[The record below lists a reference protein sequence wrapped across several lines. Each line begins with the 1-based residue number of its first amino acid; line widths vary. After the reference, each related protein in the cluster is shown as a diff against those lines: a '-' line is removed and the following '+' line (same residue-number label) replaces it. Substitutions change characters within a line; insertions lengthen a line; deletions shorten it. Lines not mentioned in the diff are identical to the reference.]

1 MAAGERRGLIF
12 YIFSFNR
19 LLRIRCVKI
28 AGTGMTISG
37 ETYQSLRAEILAG
50 EIPPGG
56 KVRTQLLCDRFGVSL
71 GAVREALSQ
80 LMAEGLVLS
89 EAHRGYT
96 VAPISVE
103 DLKDLTK
110 IRVEIETLCLTWSM
124 QAGQVEWESEVLGAA
139 HRLTKTF
146 RVDDKSA
153 PSALWISAHD
163 AYHTALVSACGSPRL
178 LQIRKQLY
186 DQSERYRKLES
197 SLPRSRNPDD
207 EHKRLADAAIAR
219 DIPLATKLLRAHIEL
234 TTENIIKAMEK
245 RLPKAPRLVSAVNGR
260 AGGRSKVRPTPRAV
274 GGTR

>member
-1 MAAGERRGLIF
+1 M
-12 YIFSFNR
+12 
-19 LLRIRCVKI
+19 KI

-37 ETYQSLRAEILAG
+37 ETYQSLRAEILG
-50 EIPPGG
+50 GGIPPGG
-56 KVRTQLLCDRFGVSL
+56 KVRTQVLCERFGVSL

-80 LMAEGLVLS
+80 LMAEGLVYA

-110 IRVEIETLCLTWSM
+110 IRMEIETLCLTWSM

-146 RVDDKSA
+146 RVDEKA
-153 PSALWISAHD
+153 VPSPLWIAAHD
-163 AYHTALVSACGSPRL
+163 AYHAALVSACGSPRL

-197 SLPRSRNPDD
+197 GLPRSRNPDD
-207 EHKRLADAAIAR
+207 EHKKLAEAAIAR
-219 DIPLATKLLRAHIEL
+219 DIPLASKLLQAHIEL

-245 RLPKAPRLVSAVNGR
+245 RLPKAPRVVSAVSGR
-260 AGGRSKVRPTPRAV
+260 TGGRSKPRPATRAAGGPR
-274 GGTR
+274 